1 VNNVRNNGAE
11 LLARVEGPSAP
22 ADQPA
27 LF

>member
-1 VNNVRNNGAE
+1 VNNVRNNGAD
-11 LLARVEGPSAP
+11 LLARVEGTSAP